1 MAVIFHEGDQV
12 KKFNITYKC
21 WERFSRCWG
30 KEEVIKDYEAPSAA
44 EAARSYKSYM
54 EWLTQGD
61 VAIVKVEEAQ

>member
-1 MAVIFHEGDQV
+1 MAVIFHKGDLV

-21 WERFSRCWG
+21 WERFSRRWG
-30 KEEVIKDYEAPSAA
+30 KKEVIKDYEAPSAA

-61 VAIVKVEEAQ
+61 VEIVKVEEAQ